1 MSSRP
6 KVVEISYVI
15 AKNGHVLGSLPVV
28 RWRRRQEQR
37 RHDRDAR
44 VAELLREAVRL
55 VEEGLAD
62 RLRHFQMHDRRYS
75 RRSASHSGS
84 PAPPAIGRGVK
95 HLT

>member
-1 MSSRP
+1 MIFWAIFRMSSRP

-15 AKNGHVLGSLPVV
+15 AKNGHLLDRCRSE

-55 VEEGLAD
+55 VEEG
-62 RLRHFQMHDRRYS
+62 Q
-75 RRSASHSGS
+75 
-84 PAPPAIGRGVK
+84 K
-95 HLT
+95 